1 MKQLIKQ
8 ILKEESLKQDL
19 KQSVKDYGWESTANL
34 IGGSK
39 NLVKIAFNKNPM
51 EFLNIYN
58 DLDVVQSKKNRN
70 WTLFR
75 YEKGKNI
82 MIYDRKNEEVYIGF
96 DEIWLV
102 LQDGFGLNYGEI
114 QELTKMWLSDIY
126 NLRGI
131 RIRPNTFLTLYYGE

>member
-39 NLVKIAFNKNPM
+39 NLVKIAFNNDPM

-58 DLDVVQSKKNRN
+58 DLNAVKSEEDPNYI
-70 WTLFR
+70 LFR
-75 YEKGKNI
+75 YKKGNNI
-82 MIYDRKNEEVYIGF
+82 MVYNRKNEDVFINYN
-96 DEIWLV
+96 EIWPV
-102 LQDGFGLNYGEI
+102 LRMEFGLEWNAIKPLIE
-114 QELTKMWLSDIY
+114 KWLSKVYDMRGVTIY
-126 NLRGI
+126 LPDSLPYTN
-131 RIRPNTFLTLYYGE
+131 